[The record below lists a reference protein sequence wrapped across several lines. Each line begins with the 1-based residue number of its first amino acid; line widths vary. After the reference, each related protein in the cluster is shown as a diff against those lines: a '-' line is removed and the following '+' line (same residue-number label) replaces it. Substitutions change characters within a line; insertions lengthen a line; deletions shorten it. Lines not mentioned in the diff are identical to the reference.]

1 MKYLLDTD
9 ICSYY
14 LRGKYN
20 LEKVFKRKGFQNLR
34 LSVVT
39 QAELKVL
46 AYRNP
51 NSTINLS
58 RISSLSQSLGL
69 LDIDQGT
76 WEIYSKMKA
85 DTQTHGRIRGDLD
98 ILNAS
103 LAKEYSLIV
112 ITNNTSHYEDL
123 VQLENWIKN

>member
-20 LEKVFKRKGFQNLR
+20 LKKVFERKGRANLR

-46 AYRNP
+46 AYKNP

-85 DTQTHGRIRGDLD
+85 DTQTRGRIRGDFD

-103 LAKEYSLIV
+103 IAKKYGLIV
-112 ITNNTSHYEDL
+112 ITNNISHYEDL
-123 VQLENWIKN
+123 VQLENWIKK